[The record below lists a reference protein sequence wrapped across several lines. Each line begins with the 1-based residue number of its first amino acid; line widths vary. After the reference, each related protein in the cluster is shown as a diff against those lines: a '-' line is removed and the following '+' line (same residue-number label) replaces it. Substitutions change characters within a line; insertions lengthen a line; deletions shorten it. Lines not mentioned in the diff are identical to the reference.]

1 MKKCSLF
8 LVVVFVLFTS
18 CTSMGLLED
27 DLSFETLGEDEGFVV
42 MRIHNETAGKTLGF
56 YSASGKEINI
66 PELKLNSDIE
76 IRRGPISFTS
86 LVIKNDK
93 NPQLVITKAKKGIYG
108 IVKVGKNSDYMSSYL
123 FTVEPG
129 AVNYIGDIYLKL
141 IEGGVPLF
149 SKPKDYYTIA
159 VEDNFDTIANE
170 ISYIRAFELLP
181 LVNIS
186 TPQEPRRP
194 EFCPID

>member
-1 MKKCSLF
+1 MKKCSLLL
-8 LVVVFVLFTS
+8 LVAFILFSS
-18 CTSMGLLED
+18 CASMGLLQE
-27 DLSFETLGEDEGFVV
+27 DLSLENLREDEGYVV
-42 MRIHNETAGKTLGF
+42 MRIHNETAGKSLGF
-56 YSASGKEINI
+56 YSANGKELEI

-76 IRRGPISFTS
+76 IRRGPISFKS

-108 IVKVGKNSDYMSSYL
+108 IVKVGKYSDYMSAYL

-129 AVNYIGDIYLKL
+129 SVNYIGDIYLSL

-149 SKPKDYYTIA
+149 SKPKDYYSIA
-159 VEDNFDTIANE
+159 VVDNFESVQND
-170 ISYIRAFELLP
+170 ISSIKAFESLP

-186 TPQEPRRP
+186 TSQEPRRP